1 MKRIVLSVFAA
12 AAAAVSA
19 RAERTITVESMD
31 DESITVALSENEA
44 PQRMYLL
51 YGQLDRGADFS
62 AWDSKVEIGLMGT
75 EATNV
80 TVALPEGWGDTSTCL
95 RFALAAQPDFADE
108 ILEYVVSS
116 GGNDIDTGVNDK
128 EIRPKV
134 EVKWS
139 PINDGNTR
147 AVFTSGYNPGC
158 IQIWDDRLRM
168 GGGTMGGGTYFERAV
183 HDCVYVDVADTR
195 TLTITR
201 NGEPCVP
208 TEAYTYAPD
217 NKNFLLFS
225 REGGNYIAARLYSCK
240 IWDAQET
247 GDVPVRDFV
256 PCRKGGVVQL
266 YDLVTKTPYVPRSGV
281 LSAGPTVVVVAT
293 VEVVSELVSA
303 AGWREILVTG
313 GIYSGGALTR
323 IRLAFGPGTSDRVLY
338 MGYGAVD
345 CGRVPFAWS
354 QTRRIRKI
362 AAGKSGCSV
371 DVPPGWGDSV
381 THLRF
386 FLVDEMPSPVDAEWE
401 YVESDGGD
409 AYVLVSATDAPRP
422 IVEFQ
427 WRPLVASSGTQI
439 VLANA
444 NVQGGIQIF
453 STSLRMG
460 DSGNA
465 ASVTTVKDT
474 DYVDILDNAALTAS
488 RNDETLTPGLPFVG
502 FEGQDFSVFSRW
514 GSYGYK
520 SRVYSLKIWSGLDGV
535 LRHYCVPATKKDGEV
550 VLFDKITGKVY
561 ARSGGSATS
570 LTAGGASTPGAGVLV
585 VRSLTDALDSSMKL
599 PNANGMLLMIK

>member
-31 DESITVALSENEA
+31 DESVTVALSENEA

-168 GGGTMGGGTYFERAV
+168 GGGTYSERAV

-201 NGEPCVP
+201 NGEPCIP
-208 TEAYTYAPD
+208 TGAYTYAPD

-247 GDVPVRDFV
+247 GDVPVRDFI
-256 PCRKGGVVQL
+256 PCRKDGVVQL
-266 YDLVTKTPYVPRSGV
+266 YDLVTKTPYVPGEGV
-281 LSAGPTVVVVAT
+281 LSAGPPAVAT
-293 VEVVSELVSA
+293 VEVVSEVVPA
-303 AGWREILVTG
+303 AGWREIRVAG
-313 GIYSGGALTR
+313 GIYSGGALSR
-323 IRLAFGPGTSDRVLY
+323 IRLAFGPGTSDQVLY

-401 YVESDGGD
+401 YAESDGGS

-427 WRPLVASSGTQI
+427 WRPLVALAGTQI
-439 VLANA
+439 VLANGDG
-444 NVQGGIQIF
+444 QLGIQIF

-460 DSGNA
+460 QSGNA

-488 RNDETLTPGLPFVG
+488 RNGETLTPSSPFTA
-502 FEGQDFSVFSRW
+502 FDGQDFSVFSRW
-514 GSYGYK
+514 GSFSYK

-535 LRHYCVPATKKDGEV
+535 LRHYCVPCTKDGEV
-550 VLFDKITGKVY
+550 VLFDKITGAVY
-561 ARSGGSATS
+561 TRTKGSKAS

>member
-31 DESITVALSENEA
+31 DESVTVALSENEA

-51 YGQLDRGADFS
+51 YGQFDRGADFS
-62 AWDSKVEIGLMGT
+62 AWDSKVEIGLVGT

-116 GGNDIDTGVNDK
+116 GSNDIDTGVNDK

-139 PINDGNTR
+139 PVNDGNVR
-147 AVFTSGYNPGC
+147 AVFTSGNNPGC
-158 IQIWDDRLRM
+158 IQIWDHQLRM
-168 GGGTMGGGTYFERAV
+168 GGGTYAERAV

-201 NGEPCVP
+201 NGEPCIP
-208 TEAYTYAPD
+208 TGAYTYAPD

-225 REGGNYIAARLYSCK
+225 REGGSYIAARLYSCK

-247 GDVPVRDFV
+247 GDVPVRDFI
-256 PCRKGGVVQL
+256 PCRKDGVVQL
-266 YDLVTKTPYVPRSGV
+266 YDLVTKTPYVPGKGV
-281 LSAGPTVVVVAT
+281 LSAGPPVVAT

-303 AGWREILVTG
+303 AGWREIRVAG
-313 GIYSGGALTR
+313 GIYSGGALSR
-323 IRLAFGPGTSDRVLY
+323 IRLAFGPGTSDQVLY

-362 AAGKSGCSV
+362 AAGKSSCSV
-371 DVPPGWGDSV
+371 DVPPGWGESI

-427 WRPLVASSGTQI
+427 WRPLVDSSVTQI
-439 VLANA
+439 VLANGDG
-444 NVQGGIQIF
+444 QLGIQIF

-460 DSGNA
+460 QSGNA

-488 RNDETLTPGLPFVG
+488 RNGETLTPSSPFTA
-502 FEGQDFSVFSRW
+502 FDGQDFSVFSRR
-514 GSYGYK
+514 GKFSYK

-550 VLFDKITGKVY
+550 VLFDKITGAVY
-561 ARSGGSATS
+561 TRTKGSKAS
-570 LTAGGASTPGAGVLV
+570 LTAGGASTPGVGVLV

>member
-31 DESITVALSENEA
+31 DESVTVALSENEA

-139 PINDGNTR
+139 PIYDGNIR
-147 AVFTSGYNPGC
+147 AVFTSGNNPGC
-158 IQIWDDRLRM
+158 IQIWDHQLRM
-168 GGGTMGGGTYFERAV
+168 GGGTYSEMAV

-201 NGEPCVP
+201 NGEPRVP
-208 TEAYTYAPD
+208 TGAYTYAPA

-225 REGGNYIAARLYSCK
+225 REGGNFISARLYSCK

-247 GDVPVRDFV
+247 GDVPVRDFI
-256 PCRKGGVVQL
+256 PCRKDGVVQL
-266 YDLVTKTPYVPRSGV
+266 YDLVTKMSYEPRSGV
-281 LSAGPTVVVVAT
+281 LSAGPPAPTT
-293 VEVVSELVSA
+293 VEVVSELVST
-303 AGWREILVTG
+303 AGWRDIRVEG
-313 GIYSGGALTR
+313 GIYLDGALTR
-323 IRLAFGPGTSDRVLY
+323 IRLAFGPGTSDQVLY
-338 MGYGAVD
+338 MGYGVVD

-401 YVESDGGD
+401 YVESDGGG

-422 IVEFQ
+422 IVEFR
-427 WRPLVASSGTQI
+427 WRPLVDTSSTQI
-439 VLANA
+439 VLSNG
-444 NVQGGIQIF
+444 NGQLGIQIF
-453 STSLRMG
+453 STMIRMG
-460 DSGNA
+460 ANA
-465 ASVTTVKDT
+465 YAPVTTVKDT

-488 RNDETLTPGLPFVG
+488 RNGETLKPSSPFTA
-502 FEGQDFSVFSRW
+502 FDGQDFSVFSRW
-514 GSYGYK
+514 GGYPYK
-520 SRVYSLKIWSGLDGV
+520 SRNCS
-535 LRHYCVPATKKDGEV
+535 
-550 VLFDKITGKVY
+550 
-561 ARSGGSATS
+561 
-570 LTAGGASTPGAGVLV
+570 
-585 VRSLTDALDSSMKL
+585 
-599 PNANGMLLMIK
+599 